1 MGPRMNRSNLATV
14 SSGVFTTG
22 PLGGSVGML
31 KSPFEFG
38 PSCHGRSL
46 NHQFLTQRALFPA
59 SICDPYVPE
68 AEDDGDDGDWNICWD
83 FERNDW
89 GLILKSL
96 ILGGSEFEKLS
107 LFRVGIGGM
116 TSVEDRWQ
124 TRKNECT
131 VEWHGMAFVGMIS
144 SDVTASFKWER
155 KHSTSLALGSGWKSA
170 SASSWGPT
178 GGKLPIGTFP

>member
-22 PLGGSVGML
+22 PFGGSVGML

-107 LFRVGIGGM
+107 LFRVVIGGM
-116 TSVEDRWQ
+116 TSVEDR
-124 TRKNECT
+124 
-131 VEWHGMAFVGMIS
+131 
-144 SDVTASFKWER
+144 
-155 KHSTSLALGSGWKSA
+155 
-170 SASSWGPT
+170 
-178 GGKLPIGTFP
+178 

>member
-1 MGPRMNRSNLATV
+1 MLIFHSYVKLWNGTSSDSVLTFRLDFSFFIAMNWPFHLKIHPLHLRLWGFDGQCLRIEPIAIVTLNTPMGPKMNRSNLATV

-22 PLGGSVGML
+22 PLGESVGML

-59 SICDPYVPE
+59 SICDPYGPE

-107 LFRVGIGGM
+107 LFRV
-116 TSVEDRWQ
+116 
-124 TRKNECT
+124 
-131 VEWHGMAFVGMIS
+131 S
-144 SDVTASFKWER
+144 SGHWWYD
-155 KHSTSLALGSGWKSA
+155 
-170 SASSWGPT
+170 
-178 GGKLPIGTFP
+178 